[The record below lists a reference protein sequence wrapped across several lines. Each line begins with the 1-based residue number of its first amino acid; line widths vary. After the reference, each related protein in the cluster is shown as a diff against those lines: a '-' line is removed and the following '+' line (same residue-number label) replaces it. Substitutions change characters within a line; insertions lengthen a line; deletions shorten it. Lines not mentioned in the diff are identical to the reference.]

1 VLDGRTRNSKKMLVG
16 CKSASAASFAAGSR
30 ATASAKPT
38 CQCSS
43 STVVTYAEARS
54 GAYTYMVAAD
64 EAVQLELEGHDLEEE
79 TRALR
84 KRTR

>member
-1 VLDGRTRNSKKMLVG
+1 
-16 CKSASAASFAAGSR
+16 
-30 ATASAKPT
+30 
-38 CQCSS
+38 
-43 STVVTYAEARS
+43 
-54 GAYTYMVAAD
+54 MVAAD